1 MSVIGNFFDALSTV
15 VDIVLNLY
23 MWIVLISAVL
33 SWVNPDPYNP
43 IVRTIRN
50 LTEPVY
56 SKIRR
61 FIPTT
66 YGNIDFAP
74 LIVLLIIIFLQI
86 FLVNTLRDLA
96 FYFKQH

>member
-1 MSVIGNFFDALSTV
+1 MYILGNFFEALSTV
-15 VDIVLNLY
+15 VDLVLTLY
-23 MWIVLISAVL
+23 MWIVIVSAVL
-33 SWVNPDPYNP
+33 SWINPDPYNP

-61 FIPTT
+61 IIPTV

-74 LIVLLIIIFLQI
+74 FIVVLIIIFLRI
-86 FLVNTLRDLA
+86 FLVKTLYQIGYNLN
-96 FYFKQH
+96 H